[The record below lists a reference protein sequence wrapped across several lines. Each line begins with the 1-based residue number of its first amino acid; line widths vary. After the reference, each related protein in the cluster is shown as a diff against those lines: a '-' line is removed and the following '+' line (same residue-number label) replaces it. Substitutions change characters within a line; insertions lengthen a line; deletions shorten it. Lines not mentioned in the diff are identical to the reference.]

1 MGLCSELFSQE
12 HSPRLTVMSN
22 KKLSTKENSEL
33 IDAFNLFDADKDK
46 RINAEEILGLIR
58 SLGGQSDCS
67 HVKELVR
74 ACQQHRDQSL
84 GMEEFLDQWRIFK
97 QKLDE
102 EDEDEEEIREAF
114 KSYDQ
119 DGDGY
124 ITRDEM
130 FNAITQ
136 MGFVRNCEE
145 EANKCMDE
153 MDLDKDGKVSY
164 AEFVL
169 RWRVS

>member
-1 MGLCSELFSQE
+1 L
-12 HSPRLTVMSN
+12 
-22 KKLSTKENSEL
+22 
-33 IDAFNLFDADKDK
+33 FNLFDADKDK
-46 RINAEEILGLIR
+46 RIKAEEILGLIEA
-58 SLGGQSDCS
+58 LGGQVDCS

-74 ACQQHRDQSL
+74 ACQNSEDNSL
-84 GMEEFLDQWRIFK
+84 GLEEFLEQWTLFK
-97 QKLDE
+97 QKLDD
-102 EDEDEEEIREAF
+102 EDEDEEEIKEAF
-114 KSYDQ
+114 KMYDQ

-130 FNAITQ
+130 FAALTQ

-145 EANKCMDE
+145 EARKCMDE
-153 MDLDKDGKVSY
+153 MDLDRDGKVSY

>member
-1 MGLCSELFSQE
+1 
-12 HSPRLTVMSN
+12 MSN
-22 KKLSTKENSEL
+22 KKLSTKESSEL
-33 IDAFNLFDADKDK
+33 IDAFNLFDADKDR

-58 SLGGQSDCS
+58 SLGGQLDCA

-74 ACQQHRDQSL
+74 ACREHREQSL

-97 QKLDE
+97 QKLDD

-114 KSYDQ
+114 RSYDQ

-136 MGFVRNCEE
+136 MGFVR
-145 EANKCMDE
+145 
-153 MDLDKDGKVSY
+153 
-164 AEFVL
+164 
-169 RWRVS
+169 

>member
-1 MGLCSELFSQE
+1 
-12 HSPRLTVMSN
+12 MSN
-22 KKLSTKENSEL
+22 KKLSTTENSEL

-58 SLGGQSDCS
+58 SLGGQLECS

-74 ACQQHRDQSL
+74 ACQDHRDQSL

-97 QKLDE
+97 QKLDD

-130 FNAITQ
+130 FAAITQ

>member
-1 MGLCSELFSQE
+1 MGLCSELLSQE
-12 HSPRLTVMSN
+12 HLLQRSKMSN
-22 KKLSTKENSEL
+22 KKLSTTENSEL

-58 SLGGQSDCS
+58 SLGGQLECS

-74 ACQQHRDQSL
+74 ACQDHRDQSL
-84 GMEEFLDQWRIFK
+84 GMEEFLDHWRIFK
-97 QKLDE
+97 QKL
-102 EDEDEEEIREAF
+102 DEEEIREAF

-130 FNAITQ
+130 FAAITQ

>member
-1 MGLCSELFSQE
+1 MSGLNIVLSAVQPGTLS
-12 HSPRLTVMSN
+12 SGKMSN

-58 SLGGQSDCS
+58 SLGGELECS

-74 ACQQHRDQSL
+74 ACQDHRDHSL
-84 GMEEFLDQWRIFK
+84 GMEEFLDHWKIFK
-97 QKLDE
+97 QKLDD

-130 FNAITQ
+130 FTALTQ
-136 MGFVRNCEE
+136 MGFVRF
-145 EANKCMDE
+145 EA
-153 MDLDKDGKVSY
+153 
-164 AEFVL
+164 
-169 RWRVS
+169 

>member
-1 MGLCSELFSQE
+1 
-12 HSPRLTVMSN
+12 MSN
-22 KKLSTKENSEL
+22 KKLSTKENSEVVDL
-33 IDAFNLFDADKDK
+33 FNLFDADKDK
-46 RINAEEILGLIR
+46 RIKAEEILGLIEA
-58 SLGGQSDCS
+58 LGGQVDCS

-74 ACQQHRDQSL
+74 ACQNNEDNSL
-84 GMEEFLDQWRIFK
+84 GLEEFLEQWTLFK
-97 QKLDE
+97 QKLDD
-102 EDEDEEEIREAF
+102 EDEDEEEIKEAF
-114 KSYDQ
+114 KMYDQ

-130 FNAITQ
+130 FAALTQ

-145 EANKCMDE
+145 EARKCMDE
-153 MDLDKDGKVSY
+153 MDLDRDGKVSY

>member
-1 MGLCSELFSQE
+1 
-12 HSPRLTVMSN
+12 MSN
-22 KKLSTKENSEL
+22 KKLSTKENSEVVDL
-33 IDAFNLFDADKDK
+33 FNLFDADKDK
-46 RINAEEILGLIR
+46 RIKAEEILGLIEA
-58 SLGGQSDCS
+58 LGGQVDCS

-74 ACQQHRDQSL
+74 ACQNSEDNSL
-84 GMEEFLDQWRIFK
+84 GLEEFLEQWTLFK
-97 QKLDE
+97 QKLDDD
-102 EDEDEEEIREAF
+102 DEDEEEIKEAF
-114 KSYDQ
+114 KMYDQ

-130 FNAITQ
+130 FAALTQ

-145 EANKCMDE
+145 EARKCMDE
-153 MDLDKDGKVSY
+153 MDLDRDGKVSY